1 MALVVDGQQRLT
13 TTSTLLAACWHLGR
27 RLARLATTA
36 SEAESACCWPGTESL
51 IRECLFRGR
60 SDQTRLVHSLVDREA
75 YQLAVRAGEATRPTD
90 GTRVLTPLL
99 AARTRFDFHLEQH
112 VRGKS
117 VAEALVAV
125 KQIVESCLDLMRPM
139 LVELDPA
146 VNLAA
151 IFQQYQEQSL
161 LGMASFLRGIPGV
174 SFRAAD
180 LVRNF
185 VMAEH
190 VELAVEE
197 QEEVYRHVWLEGVE
211 GLAPPGG
218 LDAEL
223 DRFLVSV
230 GFSAWELNDDTCD
243 RFVSEFESSVQRVL
257 KIKFSMA
264 QDAVE
269 PDEENEVVVSEKAR
283 GDIGLI
289 RDKLSGIALYARFC
303 SYIQQFEQ
311 KTFSHQKLADVSSKS
326 VDNFLK
332 DFKKFLKQSK

>member
-1 MALVVDGQQRLT
+1 
-13 TTSTLLAACWHLGR
+13 
-27 RLARLATTA
+27 
-36 SEAESACCWPGTESL
+36 
-51 IRECLFRGR
+51 
-60 SDQTRLVHSLVDREA
+60 
-75 YQLAVRAGEATRPTD
+75 
-90 GTRVLTPLL
+90 
-99 AARTRFDFHLEQH
+99 
-112 VRGKS
+112 
-117 VAEALVAV
+117 
-125 KQIVESCLDLMRPM
+125 M

-211 GLAPPGG
+211 GLASPGG

-230 GFSAWELNDDTCD
+230 GFPAWELNDDTCD

-264 QDAVE
+264 EDAME
-269 PDEENEVVVSEKAR
+269 PDEEDEVVVSEKAR